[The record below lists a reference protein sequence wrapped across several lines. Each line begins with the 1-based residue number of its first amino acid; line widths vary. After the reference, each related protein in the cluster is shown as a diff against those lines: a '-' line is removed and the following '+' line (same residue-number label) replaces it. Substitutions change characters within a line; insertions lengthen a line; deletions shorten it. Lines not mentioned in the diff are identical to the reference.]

1 MLQPPSWVN
10 SFVGLEFS
18 DTGRTRASGVD
29 CWGLVRLVYK
39 ERLNIDLP
47 MYDVSESDH
56 ELVERA
62 LISAHDNGMW
72 VQVMTG
78 RHREFDVCEMSI
90 PVKIAGVWE
99 FPPLHVG
106 VVIGNEW
113 ILHAERMTHSRLSRI
128 HDRRMSSRILG
139 YWRHK
144 KLAT

>member
-1 MLQPPSWVN
+1 MLQPPSYVI
-10 SFVGLEFS
+10 SYVGIPFCDMGRSRE
-18 DTGRTRASGVD
+18 TGLD
-29 CWGLVRLVYK
+29 CFGLVRLVYK

-47 MYDVSESDH
+47 MYDVHESDH
-56 ELVERA
+56 ALVETEILNA
-62 LISAHDNGMW
+62 QNGGDW

-78 RHREFDVCEMSI
+78 YHREFDVCEMSI

-144 KLAT
+144 KLT

>member
-1 MLQPPSWVN
+1 MLQPPSWITRYI
-10 SFVGLEFS
+10 GIEFGDKARS
-18 DTGRTRASGVD
+18 IESCD

-47 MYDVSESDH
+47 LYDISESDH
-56 ELVERA
+56 LNVEDALVT
-62 LISAHDNGMW
+62 AHNNGTW
-72 VQVMTG
+72 IQVMTG
-78 RHREFDVCEMSI
+78 HHREFDVCEMSI

-144 KLAT
+144 KLT